1 MTGLRIHLVPTALV
15 LLGLTWIASKPN
27 GTGSSLFWG
36 FGVLL
41 AMLTIAWPILA
52 VVSLRRPTGSRLWVI
67 AAPLLVAAVVGPQFV
82 VSPLEARWHFAQP
95 SFDRA
100 LAEVRPGTDNDGLV
114 LDEYCARN
122 YRSAAS
128 FERSIGSYQVTKAW
142 KTGANTYFAVE
153 GAAGIAGGSGGFVH
167 RPRGASAEAGSNAPS
182 VERLTDEW
190 FTFECST

>member
-15 LLGLTWIASKPN
+15 LLGLIWMGSSPN
-27 GTGSSLFWG
+27 GDETTLF
-36 FGVLL
+36 FGLGALL
-41 AMLTIAWPILA
+41 AVLAIAWLILA
-52 VVSLRRPTGSRLWVI
+52 IATFWRPAGSRLWVI
-67 AAPLLVAAVVGPQFV
+67 AAPLLVAAVIGPQFV

-100 LAEVRPGTDNDGLV
+100 LAEVRPGTDNDGSV

-167 RPRGASAEAGSNAPS
+167 RPRGASAEAGSHAPS